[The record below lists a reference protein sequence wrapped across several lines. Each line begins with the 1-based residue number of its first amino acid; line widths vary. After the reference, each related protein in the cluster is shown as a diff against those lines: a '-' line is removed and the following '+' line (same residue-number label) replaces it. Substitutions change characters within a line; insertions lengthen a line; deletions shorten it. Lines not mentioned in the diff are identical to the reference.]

1 MINMENRNTETIK
14 MMYLEDR
21 PYEKCEQYGAEHLT
35 DVELLAVLLRTG
47 TKGENS
53 LRLAQKILHPPFGS
67 EGLLSIPQWSMEQL
81 LKIKGIG
88 KVKSIQILCL
98 AELARRKVDV
108 PLDLDLGL
116 DFSSPDSIARYYMED
131 LRHKKREVMKLLL
144 LNTRSRLI
152 SEMDVS
158 TGTINSTLV
167 SPRELFVEALQKNA
181 VSIILLHNHPSGDP
195 TPSKEDLLT
204 TRRVRES
211 GALIGIELLDHIII
225 GDNCYFSLRE
235 KGFFSQESANR

>member
-1 MINMENRNTETIK
+1 

-98 AELARRKVDV
+98 AELARRMAKAEAS
-108 PLDLDLGL
+108 LGL

-158 TGTINSTLV
+158 AGTINSTLV
-167 SPRELFVEALQKNA
+167 SPL
-181 VSIILLHNHPSGDP
+181 G
-195 TPSKEDLLT
+195 
-204 TRRVRES
+204 
-211 GALIGIELLDHIII
+211 
-225 GDNCYFSLRE
+225 
-235 KGFFSQESANR
+235 

>member
-1 MINMENRNTETIK
+1 MIHMENRNTETIK

-98 AELARRKVDV
+98 AELARRMAKAEAS
-108 PLDLDLGL
+108 LGL

-195 TPSKEDLLT
+195 TPSIQDYELT
-204 TRRVRES
+204 KKVVKASE
-211 GALIGIELLDHIII
+211 IMGIQLLDHIVI
-225 GDNCYFSLRE
+225 GDDKYESIFSRRE
-235 KGFFSQESANR
+235 FKDGINGI

>member
-88 KVKSIQILCL
+88 KVKSIQILVWQNL
-98 AELARRKVDV
+98 QNVWRKQKPHWDWIF
-108 PLDLDLGL
+108 PLRTVL
-116 DFSSPDSIARYYMED
+116 
-131 LRHKKREVMKLLL
+131 HV
-144 LNTRSRLI
+144 
-152 SEMDVS
+152 
-158 TGTINSTLV
+158 
-167 SPRELFVEALQKNA
+167 
-181 VSIILLHNHPSGDP
+181 IIW
-195 TPSKEDLLT
+195 K
-204 TRRVRES
+204 
-211 GALIGIELLDHIII
+211 IFGIRN
-225 GDNCYFSLRE
+225 G
-235 KGFFSQESANR
+235 K

>member
-1 MINMENRNTETIK
+1 

-98 AELARRKVDV
+98 AELARRMAKAEAS
-108 PLDLDLGL
+108 LGL

-131 LRHKKREVMKLLL
+131 LHENCLWKLCRRMLY
-144 LNTRSRLI
+144 
-152 SEMDVS
+152 
-158 TGTINSTLV
+158 
-167 SPRELFVEALQKNA
+167 PLFFC
-181 VSIILLHNHPSGDP
+181 
-195 TPSKEDLLT
+195 
-204 TRRVRES
+204 
-211 GALIGIELLDHIII
+211 III
-225 GDNCYFSLRE
+225 RVEIRHQAKMIF
-235 KGFFSQESANR
+235 

>member
-1 MINMENRNTETIK
+1 MIHMENRNTETIK

-98 AELARRKVDV
+98 AELARRMAKAEAS
-108 PLDLDLGL
+108 LGL

-131 LRHKKREVMKLLL
+131 LSGRTCKTYGES
-144 LNTRSRLI
+144 RSL
-152 SEMDVS
+152 
-158 TGTINSTLV
+158 TGI
-167 SPRELFVEALQKNA
+167 
-181 VSIILLHNHPSGDP
+181 
-195 TPSKEDLLT
+195 
-204 TRRVRES
+204 
-211 GALIGIELLDHIII
+211 
-225 GDNCYFSLRE
+225 
-235 KGFFSQESANR
+235 GFFLSGQYCTLLYGRSSA

>member
-1 MINMENRNTETIK
+1 

-98 AELARRKVDV
+98 AELARRMAKAEAALGLSKALGDLAGPCMFAVTMGISRIIFGKYGEQ
-108 PLDLDLGL
+108 LDLMKFMSGSGILCVVCYL
-116 DFSSPDSIARYYMED
+116 LAALSSSPIIGLIGCIACGFSVGIMWPGTC
-131 LRHKKREVMKLLL
+131 LLY
-144 LNTRSRLI
+144 TSP
-152 SEMDVS
+152 
-158 TGTINSTLV
+158 
-167 SPRELFVEALQKNA
+167 SPR
-181 VSIILLHNHPSGDP
+181 D
-195 TPSKEDLLT
+195 
-204 TRRVRES
+204 TR
-211 GALIGIELLDHIII
+211 
-225 GDNCYFSLRE
+225 
-235 KGFFSQESANR
+235 

>member
-1 MINMENRNTETIK
+1 MIHMENRNTETIK

-98 AELARRKVDV
+98 AELARRMAKAEAS
-108 PLDLDLGL
+108 LGL

-158 TGTINSTLV
+158 I
-167 SPRELFVEALQKNA
+167 PHLFPHGNCLWK
-181 VSIILLHNHPSGDP
+181 LC
-195 TPSKEDLLT
+195 
-204 TRRVRES
+204 RRMPYP
-211 GALIGIELLDHIII
+211 LFFCIII
-225 GDNCYFSLRE
+225 RVEIRHQAKKIF
-235 KGFFSQESANR
+235 

>member
-1 MINMENRNTETIK
+1 MINMKENKTDTIK
-14 MMYLEDR
+14 TMYFEDR
-21 PYEKCEQYGAEHLT
+21 PYEKCEQFGAGHLT

-53 LRLAQKILHPPFGS
+53 LRLAQRILHPSFGTD
-67 EGLLSIPQWSMEQL
+67 GLLSIPQWSMEQL

-88 KVKSIQILCL
+88 RVKAIQILCL
-98 AELARRKVDV
+98 AELARRMAKAEAAT
-108 PLDLDLGL
+108 GL

-144 LNTRSRLI
+144 LNTKSRLI
-152 SEMDVS
+152 SESDVS
-158 TGTINSTLV
+158 TGTVNATLV

-195 TPSKEDLLT
+195 TPSREDLLT
-204 TRRVRES
+204 TQRVREA
-211 GALIGIELLDHIII
+211 GTLIGIELLDHIII

-235 KGFFSQESANR
+235 KGFFS